1 MRGRDR
7 GAAEVQKHEV
17 QAARVAGGDFGQL
30 RDQEGVAG
38 DVDAEGRGER
48 WGGRR
53 LGGGGEVA
61 EFEEPA
67 VCWGDLL
74 G

>member
-7 GAAEVQKHEV
+7 GAAEVQEHEV
-17 QAARVAGGDFGQL
+17 QAARVAGGDVGQF

-38 DVDAEGRGER
+38 DVDAEGGGEMV
-48 WGGRR
+48 RR
-53 LGGGGEVA
+53 GEVA

-67 VCWGDLL
+67 VCGGDLL
-74 G
+74 R